1 VTASRP
7 FSRCTSH
14 IGSLGRSHKDQG
26 VQSIFCGSRHNGRL
40 TDGRPVP
47 RPQCDVRESLNQS
60 PLGHIIVLNLFRAG
74 KPFPIAR
81 KALAR
86 GERVPNRL
94 RGNYAEDLATVC

>member
-1 VTASRP
+1 
-7 FSRCTSH
+7 
-14 IGSLGRSHKDQG
+14 
-26 VQSIFCGSRHNGRL
+26 
-40 TDGRPVP
+40 VP

-81 KALAR
+81 KAL
-86 GERVPNRL
+86 ERVPNRL